1 MSQNLQDLPRLLYTT
16 EEAAAQLAIGVTK
29 AKELISSGELRSI
42 KVGRLRRV
50 TASSLAEYVQVRELQ
65 ALGVHT

>member
-1 MSQNLQDLPRLLYTT
+1 MNLQDVPRLLYTT

-29 AKELISSGELRSI
+29 AKELIASGELRSI
-42 KVGRLRRV
+42 KVGRLRRI

-65 ALGVHT
+65 SMGVHP